1 MLRTVRISALVEPTA
16 QRGRQTKPVGKLLAN
31 SDHCCRGKNEDVLGQ
46 PCRQRMVRERGAIS
60 EGLGR
65 ASQRLRPER
74 SKGVTPV
81 KVWGECS
88 RWRKQQGQRPRS
100 G

>member
-1 MLRTVRISALVEPTA
+1 MRISALVELTA
-16 QRGRQTKPVGKLLAN
+16 QRGRQTKPVGKLLAK
-31 SDHCCRGKNEDVLGQ
+31 SDHCCGGKNEDVLGQ
-46 PCRQRMVRERGAIS
+46 ACRQRMVWERGTIS
-60 EGLGR
+60 EGPGT
-65 ASQRLRPER
+65 ASRRLRPER

-88 RWRKQQGQRPRS
+88 RWRRQKGQRPRS